1 MVLVALMCVCERD
14 SQAVCGVLCVGR
26 VLVAT
31 SLALASL
38 RAARSSLN
46 VILSKQPDAF
56 THLHP
61 LNELSFFIFLYQL
74 LLLLFFFLN
83 VTK

>member
-14 SQAVCGVLCVGR
+14 SQAVCGVLCVGC

-38 RAARSSLN
+38 QAVWSSLN
-46 VILSKQPDAF
+46 VILSNQPDVF
-56 THLHP
+56 THLHL
-61 LNELSFFIFLYQL
+61 LNELSFFTFLYQL
-74 LLLLFFFLN
+74 LLSLFFF
-83 VTK
+83 